1 MRILL
6 APLLILLAIILFSSA
21 YTIRQDETALLLR
34 LGQIEKTKVE
44 PGLHFKVPFVNSVRR
59 FSSRLLSL
67 ENPQERYLT
76 GEKKHVLVDSVV
88 KWKIIDPGL
97 FFKAFA
103 QVGADTSAANS
114 RISQIVKD
122 RLRDEFNKRA
132 LKDLV
137 ASARQDMMDQIS
149 TTAGTALRP
158 FGIEVVDVRIK
169 RIELP
174 DEVSESVFQRMQSE
188 RKQVADGLR
197 ASGRKQAET
206 LRAEAEKQAKI
217 TIADAERQA
226 QIMRGEGDAKAAEIY
241 AKAYNADPE
250 FYAFYRSLEAYR
262 KSFDSKQGNVLVL
275 DPESDFFKYFDRAR
289 TNQ

>member
-1 MRILL
+1 MRALMIPILL
-6 APLLILLAIILFSSA
+6 VLALIASMSM
-21 YTIRQDETALLLR
+21 YTVRQDEMALLLR
-34 LGQIEKTKVE
+34 LGKIQKTKVE
-44 PGLHFKVPFVNSVRR
+44 PGLHFKLPFVNTVRR
-59 FSSRLLSL
+59 FSARLLSL

-88 KWKIIDPGL
+88 KWRIIDAGL

-103 QVGADTSAANS
+103 QIGTDTTAANS

-149 TTAGTALRP
+149 STAGTALKQ

-197 ASGRKQAET
+197 ANGRKQAEQ
-206 LRAEAEKQAKI
+206 LRAEAEKIANI
-217 TIADAERQA
+217 TIADAQRQA

-241 AKAYNADPE
+241 AQAYNSDPE

-262 KSFDSKQGNVLVL
+262 KSFESQQGNVLVL
-275 DPESDFFKYFDRAR
+275 DPNSDFFKYFDRAK
-289 TNQ
+289 QP

>member
-1 MRILL
+1 MRSL
-6 APLLILLAIILFSSA
+6 AFPIIVLLAILSSMSV
-21 YTIRQDETALLLR
+21 YTVRQDEMALLLR
-34 LGQIEKTKVE
+34 LGEIEKTRVE
-44 PGLHFKVPFVNSVRR
+44 PGLHFKLPFVNNVRR
-59 FSSRLLSL
+59 FSARLLSL

-88 KWKIIDPGL
+88 KWRITDAGL
-97 FFKAFA
+97 FYKAFA
-103 QVGADTSAANS
+103 QVGADTTAANT

-149 TTAGTALRP
+149 ETAGQALRG

-197 ASGRKQAET
+197 ANGRKQAEQ
-206 LRAEAEKQAKI
+206 LRAEAEKIANV
-217 TIADAERQA
+217 TIADAERRA

-241 AKAYNADPE
+241 AKAYNSDPE
-250 FYAFYRSLEAYR
+250 FYAFYRSLESYR
-262 KSFDSKQGNVLVL
+262 KSFEAQQGNVLVL
-275 DPESDFFKYFDRAR
+275 DPDSEFFKYFDELK
-289 TNQ
+289 

>member
-1 MRILL
+1 MRSLAFPIIVLLTIL
-6 APLLILLAIILFSSA
+6 SSMCV
-21 YTIRQDETALLLR
+21 YTVRQDEMALLLR
-34 LGQIEKTKVE
+34 LGEIEKTRVE
-44 PGLHFKVPFVNSVRR
+44 PGLHFKLPFVNNVRR
-59 FSSRLLSL
+59 FSARLLSL

-88 KWKIIDPGL
+88 KWRITDAGL

-103 QVGADTSAANS
+103 QVGADTTAANT

-149 TTAGTALRP
+149 ATAGEALRG

-197 ASGRKQAET
+197 ANGRKQAEQ
-206 LRAEAEKQAKI
+206 LRAEAEKIANV
-217 TIADAERQA
+217 TIADAERRA

-250 FYAFYRSLEAYR
+250 FYAFYRSLESYR
-262 KSFDSKQGNVLVL
+262 KSFEAQQGNVLVL
-275 DPESDFFKYFDRAR
+275 DPNSEFFKYFDELK
-289 TNQ
+289 Q

>member
-1 MRILL
+1 MRSL
-6 APLLILLAIILFSSA
+6 AFPIIVLLAILSSMSV
-21 YTIRQDETALLLR
+21 YTVRQDEMALLLR
-34 LGQIEKTKVE
+34 LGEIEKTRVE
-44 PGLHFKVPFVNSVRR
+44 PGLHFKLPFVNNVRR
-59 FSSRLLSL
+59 FSARLLSL

-88 KWKIIDPGL
+88 KWRITDAGL
-97 FFKAFA
+97 FYKAFA
-103 QVGADTSAANS
+103 QVGADTTAANT

-149 TTAGTALRP
+149 ETAGQALRG

-197 ASGRKQAET
+197 ANGRKQAEQ
-206 LRAEAEKQAKI
+206 LRAEAEKIANV
-217 TIADAERQA
+217 TIADAERRA
-226 QIMRGEGDAKAAEIY
+226 QIMRGEGDARAAEIY
-241 AKAYNADPE
+241 AKAYNSDPE
-250 FYAFYRSLEAYR
+250 FYAFYRSLESYR
-262 KSFDSKQGNVLVL
+262 KSFEAQQGNVLVL
-275 DPESDFFKYFDRAR
+275 DPDSEFFKYFDELK
-289 TNQ
+289 

>member
-1 MRILL
+1 MRSL
-6 APLLILLAIILFSSA
+6 AFPIIVLLAILSSMSV
-21 YTIRQDETALLLR
+21 YTVRQDEMALLLR
-34 LGQIEKTKVE
+34 LGQIEKTRVE
-44 PGLHFKVPFVNSVRR
+44 PGLHFKLPFVNNVRR
-59 FSSRLLSL
+59 FSARLLSL

-88 KWKIIDPGL
+88 KWRITDAGL

-103 QVGADTSAANS
+103 QVGADTTAANT

-149 TTAGTALRP
+149 ATAGEALRG

-197 ASGRKQAET
+197 ANGRKQAEQ
-206 LRAEAEKQAKI
+206 LRAEAEKIANV
-217 TIADAERQA
+217 TIADAQRRA

-241 AKAYNADPE
+241 AKAYNSDPE
-250 FYAFYRSLEAYR
+250 FYAFYRSLESYR
-262 KSFDSKQGNVLVL
+262 KSFEAQQGNVLVL
-275 DPESDFFKYFDRAR
+275 DPNSDFFQYFD
-289 TNQ
+289 QIKK